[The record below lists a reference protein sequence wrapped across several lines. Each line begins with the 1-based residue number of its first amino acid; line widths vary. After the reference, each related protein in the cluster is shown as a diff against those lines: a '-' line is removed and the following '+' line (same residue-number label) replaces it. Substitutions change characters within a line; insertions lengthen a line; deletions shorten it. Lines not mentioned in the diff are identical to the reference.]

1 MQVAVLPIA
10 DRWNDHA
17 AGIAQ
22 TLRQAGLRV
31 ELDARSEKIGAKIR
45 QAQLRKVP
53 YMVILGDRE
62 AETGNL
68 AVRTR
73 SDGDIGTFS
82 VGDFIA
88 RVTQEV
94 QQRVITP

>member
-1 MQVAVLPIA
+1 V
-10 DRWNDHA
+10 
-17 AGIAQ
+17 
-22 TLRQAGLRV
+22 GLRV
-31 ELDARSEKIGAKIR
+31 EVDARSEKIGAKIR

-62 AETGNL
+62 AETGTL

-73 SDGDIGTFS
+73 SEGDIGTFS
-82 VGDFIA
+82 MDDFIA
-88 RVTQEV
+88 RVTREV